1 MRRALLASLAVA
13 LLIAPSASAQ
23 GRSQRREI
31 KEWFV
36 RKSPAFQEQSWSVYD
51 PNSWKASEQEAIDD
65 ALQEAQRKVTGFLL
79 DQDPPVRWMPPIS
92 FIKRELVKDMPEE
105 KDKVFNDQKG
115 ELEEIAINGHRAYQ
129 EIRELHGPNNLPK
142 TAHRVC
148 LKIGITPEAWGKI
161 LEEQRND
168 LVRQRNS
175 VMKERMLFLLKIM
188 GGLVALMATVAGY
201 IRLDEWSRGYY
212 TNWLRLAA
220 LTCVGIVALAG
231 WRLFLA
237 N

>member
-1 MRRALLASLAVA
+1 
-13 LLIAPSASAQ
+13 
-23 GRSQRREI
+23 
-31 KEWFV
+31 
-36 RKSPAFQEQSWSVYD
+36 
-51 PNSWKASEQEAIDD
+51 
-65 ALQEAQRKVTGFLL
+65 
-79 DQDPPVRWMPPIS
+79 
-92 FIKRELVKDMPEE
+92 
-105 KDKVFNDQKG
+105 
-115 ELEEIAINGHRAYQ
+115 
-129 EIRELHGPNNLPK
+129 
-142 TAHRVC
+142 
-148 LKIGITPEAWGKI
+148 LKISITPEAWEKI